1 MRGDQGSLTILTPM
15 RPSPAK
21 LSVLLF
27 GLALGCA
34 TGGGAPAAIVPRPNL
49 TAADYYPL
57 GAGWKWAYDVEK
69 EGVNILATYVVL
81 ERTGDTAVV
90 QAGDERLTYA
100 ITADGVAQ
108 KDGDRI
114 GDYIIR
120 NPVQV
125 GTEWPVAGGRAR
137 ITSVTADFK
146 LDSGEHYLGCAVVEV
161 TRNDPVRISRT
172 TFAPDLG
179 PVTLEL
185 QVQDGQKFV
194 TITRARLRA
203 VTRPTDAP

>member
-1 MRGDQGSLTILTPM
+1 M
-15 RPSPAK
+15 RPTPVK
-21 LSVLLF
+21 LSFVLLS
-27 GLALGCA
+27 LALGCA
-34 TGGGAPAAIVPRPNL
+34 TGGGAPAGIVPRPNL

-57 GAGWKWAYDVEK
+57 GTGWKWAYDVEK
-69 EGVNILATYVVL
+69 EGVNILATYAVL

-90 QAGDERLTYA
+90 QAGDERLAYA
-100 ITADGVAQ
+100 VTADGVAQ
-108 KDGDRI
+108 KDGDRM
-114 GDYIIR
+114 GDYVIH

-125 GTEWPVAGGRAR
+125 GAEWPVEGGRAR
-137 ITSVTADFK
+137 ITSVTADFQ

-179 PVTLEL
+179 PVMLEL
-185 QVQDGQKFV
+185 QVQEGQKFV

-203 VTRPTDAP
+203 VTRPTDKP

>member
-1 MRGDQGSLTILTPM
+1 M
-15 RPSPAK
+15 RPLFAK
-21 LSVLLF
+21 LSVLSVCF
-27 GLALGCA
+27 VLGCA
-34 TGGGAPAAIVPRPNL
+34 TGGGAPAGIVPRPNL
-49 TAADYYPL
+49 TASDYYPL
-57 GAGWKWAYDVEK
+57 GSGWKWAYDVEK

-100 ITADGVAQ
+100 ITAEGVGQ
-108 KDGDRI
+108 KEGDRI
-114 GDYIIR
+114 GDYVIH
-120 NPVQV
+120 NPVKV
-125 GTEWPVAGGRAR
+125 GTEWPVEGGRAR
-137 ITSVTADFK
+137 ITSVTADFQ

-179 PVTLEL
+179 PVMLEL
-185 QVQDGQKFV
+185 QVQDGTKFV

-203 VTRPTDAP
+203 VTRPTDKP